1 MTMLEAIIREFPI
14 TDFSKD
20 FKNMSNNRSTYT
32 KEEVD
37 NLIAE
42 ALAEARRIDEES
54 MRKHNRDATV
64 ISMILGFTALAL
76 FVDGLLRLLGIIPP
90 FMGIDIDL
98 LDKIVEKV
106 EVDALIQGAVD
117 EARRID
123 EESMKKHNRDATV
136 ISMVLGFTALAL
148 FVDGLLRLL
157 GIIPPFMGIDIDLLD
172 KIVEKVE
179 GNVIDKIRQVPI
191 QKLLGR

>member
-1 MTMLEAIIREFPI
+1 MTMLEAIIREFPV

-20 FKNMSNNRSTYT
+20 LKNMSNNRSTYT

-42 ALAEARRIDEES
+42 ALAEAKRIDEES

-98 LDKIVEKV
+98 LDRIVDKV
-106 EVDALIQGAVD
+106 E
-117 EARRID
+117 
-123 EESMKKHNRDATV
+123 S
-136 ISMVLGFTALAL
+136 
-148 FVDGLLRLL
+148 
-157 GIIPPFMGIDIDLLD
+157 
-172 KIVEKVE
+172 
-179 GNVIDKIRQVPI
+179 NVIDKIRQVPI
-191 QKLLGR
+191 QKLFPK